1 MSGKFKTGLFTADT
15 VSQFQELLL
24 KETWEFIYQEHDI
37 NDVFNNFMRIYLNI
51 FAAIFPVIYHD
62 KQKDNAWITRDIRIS
77 CHWKEVFIF
86 SVKTVM
92 TWN

>member
-1 MSGKFKTGLFTADT
+1 
-15 VSQFQELLL
+15 
-24 KETWEFIYQEHDI
+24 
-37 NDVFNNFMRIYLNI
+37 MRIHLNI

-62 KQKDNAWITRDIRIS
+62 KQKDNVWITRDIRIS

-86 SVKTVM
+86 SVEIVM